1 MPSRRRALL
10 AAACL
15 PFAARAQPA
24 RAQPAPWPSRQV
36 SMICPLAAGSTADI
50 LTRTMAEWL
59 GRKTGQAFVVD
70 NRPAAHGFIAM
81 ETVLRAPADG
91 HTIVLVSQGT
101 HVFNT
106 ALHRTMPYDPVRDF
120 ALVMPLAQ
128 VTNALIVPP
137 DSPFRT
143 PMEIVAAAKARPGQL
158 TYSSGGNGT
167 SHHISSALLAQLTGT
182 EFTHVPYRGAP
193 QGILAVMAKEVD
205 FAFFN
210 IPTVLTQIRAGQL
223 RGLAVTSKDRS
234 PFLPDLATMDALG
247 VPGYEMTTWMGAGFR
262 AGTPEPIVARL
273 HALLNEAL
281 DDPAIREKLGAQ
293 GFESMPRLSPVEF
306 AGFLKAE
313 MDKWLPVFRAARIG
327 VD

>member
-1 MPSRRRALL
+1 MPRRRTLL
-10 AAACL
+10 AAAAF
-15 PFAARAQPA
+15 PFVARAQA
-24 RAQPAPWPSRQV
+24 WPTRQV
-36 SMICPLAAGSTADI
+36 VMLCPLAAGSTADI
-50 LTRTMAEWL
+50 LTRTMADWL
-59 GRKTGQAFVVD
+59 ARRTGQAFVVD

-81 ETVLRAPADG
+81 ETLLRAPADG
-91 HTIVLVSQGT
+91 HTIALVSQGT

-106 ALHRTMPYDPVRDF
+106 ALHRTMPYDPLADF

-143 PMEIVAAAKARPGQL
+143 PQDIVAAARARPGVL

-167 SHHISSALLAQLTGT
+167 SHHISAALFAQMTGA
-182 EFTHVPYRGAP
+182 EFVHVPYRGAP
-193 QGILAVMAKEVD
+193 QGITAVMAREVD
-205 FAFFN
+205 FAFYN
-210 IPTVLTQIRAGQL
+210 IPTVLTQIRGGLL
-223 RGLAVTSKDRS
+223 RGLAVTSAQRS

-247 VPGYEMTTWMGAGFR
+247 VAGYEMTTWMGAGFR

-293 GFESMPRLSPVEF
+293 GFEAMPRLTPAEF
-306 AGFLKAE
+306 AAFLRAE
-313 MDKWLPVFRAARIG
+313 NAKWLPVFRAARIG